1 MDHPR
6 ACGENFDASFDGLPA
21 PGSPPRMRGKHLIN
35 HAHRLVVQITPA
47 HAGKTSSAFACAFLV
62 ADHPRACGENRTGF
76 NISLQ
81 QLGSP
86 PRMRGK
92 PIRETSQYVNKG
104 ITPAHAGKTKTRVC
118 FCLEEGDHPRACGE
132 NHDEEYRFLLL
143 HGSPP
148 RMRGK
153 LSLAQVLEC
162 SMGITPAHAGKT
174 SLPRP
179 MTSSQRDHPRA
190 CGENKVFE
198 YRRTQSAGSPPR
210 MRGKQSLR
218 NSVYMRI
225 GITPAHAGKTKPCN
239 RSDMPVRD
247 HPRACGENQ

>member
-35 HAHRLVVQITPA
+35 HAHRLVVRITPA

-132 NHDEEYRFLLL
+132 NSAWLKCWNVQW
-143 HGSPP
+143 GSPP

-153 LSLAQVLEC
+153 
-162 SMGITPAHAGKT
+162 
-174 SLPRP
+174 
-179 MTSSQRDHPRA
+179 RA
-190 CGENKVFE
+190 C
-198 YRRTQSAGSPPR
+198 QD
-210 MRGKQSLR
+210 L
-218 NSVYMRI
+218 
-225 GITPAHAGKTKPCN
+225 
-239 RSDMPVRD
+239 
-247 HPRACGENQ
+247 